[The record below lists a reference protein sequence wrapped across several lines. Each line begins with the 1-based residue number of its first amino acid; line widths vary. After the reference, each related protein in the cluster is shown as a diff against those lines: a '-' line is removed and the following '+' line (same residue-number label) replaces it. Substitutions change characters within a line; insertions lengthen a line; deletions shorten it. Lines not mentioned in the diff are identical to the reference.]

1 MEVPSSDGDRGVE
14 AGTLTYNTEKLAYT
28 YSSHTSSGNGQVKT
42 IGCVLVK
49 VNAEG
54 ITTKLVYIDENKA
67 AHVADEHAARALPT
81 R

>member
-1 MEVPSSDGDRGVE
+1 MEVPSSDGERGVE
-14 AGTLTYNTEKLAYT
+14 AGTLTTNTEKLAFT
-28 YSSHTSSGNGQVKT
+28 YSSHASAGNGQVKT

-67 AHVADEHAARALPT
+67 AQVADEHTVHARPAP
-81 R
+81 